1 MKKTYISPDMEVVE
15 IGVQQML
22 CGSIMSLDDNDLSVI
37 DTIDPDD
44 IITDENEIW

>member
-1 MKKTYISPDMEVVE
+1 MEVVE

-22 CGSIMSLDDNDLSVI
+22 CGSIMILDDNDLSVI

-44 IITDENEIW
+44 IITDENDIW